1 MIRNALLDDYS
12 ITTYINNNITEKF
25 KVSGEEQKV
34 DVKVLKQ
41 WVEWFETMHV
51 KFFDQSPSTA
61 KSTLKWKHT
70 LQT

>member
-1 MIRNALLDDYS
+1 MIRNALLDDYN

-51 KFFDQSPSTA
+51 KFFD
-61 KSTLKWKHT
+61 
-70 LQT
+70 